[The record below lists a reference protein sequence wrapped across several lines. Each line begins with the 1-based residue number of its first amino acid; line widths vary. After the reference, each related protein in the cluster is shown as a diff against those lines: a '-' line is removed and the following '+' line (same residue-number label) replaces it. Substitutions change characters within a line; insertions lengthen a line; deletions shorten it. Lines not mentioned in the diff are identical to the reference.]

1 LFNEEKSMKLVKW
14 IGIGILG
21 AAAQIASA
29 AGLPGPLVTPQ
40 WLHEHLNEVTVVD
53 IRDDMKTFTAEP
65 KYETD
70 KKTGKKTLVETGG
83 HIAGAISV
91 DFNKIRQERTVDGVK
106 IKAQL
111 PTAEYFTKVMDDFGL
126 NKTDKPI
133 VIVPTGESVDSMD
146 MATRLYFQLRYF
158 GEPRDKLAILNGGVN
173 AWLQAGFPVS
183 TDKAANTKGD
193 WTAGPEDKAILA
205 SLQQVKEGLQ
215 NGSDQFIDARPTA
228 QFLGIVKKP
237 INKTGGHLPGAK
249 SFPTDAIVKPVGAA
263 HEFMSAEDYKKIF
276 AEFNIQPNAP
286 TVTYCNTGHLASGA
300 WFVAHEIMGN
310 KNSKLYTGSMIEWTN
325 LGNPTVGLPQ

>member
-1 LFNEEKSMKLVKW
+1 MKLVKW

-183 TDKAANTKGD
+183 TDKAANAKGN

-237 INKTGGHLPGAK
+237 INKTGGHLPGAR

>member
-1 LFNEEKSMKLVKW
+1 MKLVKW

>member
-1 LFNEEKSMKLVKW
+1 MKLVKW

-183 TDKAANTKGD
+183 TDKAANAKGD

-310 KNSKLYTGSMIEWTN
+310 KNSKPYTGSMIEWTN

>member
-1 LFNEEKSMKLVKW
+1 MKLIKW

-183 TDKAANTKGD
+183 TDKAANAKGN

-237 INKTGGHLPGAK
+237 INKTAGHLPGAK

>member
-1 LFNEEKSMKLVKW
+1 MKLVKW

-183 TDKAANTKGD
+183 TDKAANAKGD

-325 LGNPTVGLPQ
+325 LGNPTVGLQ